1 VEEGSITIAI
11 AERSDGELSLAG
23 AGVTSTA
30 AASHPDRGLGAPI
43 GQASRSKPPIYR
55 CLLDFRSSIA
65 G

>member
-30 AASHPDRGLGAPI
+30 AASHPDRGLGASI
-43 GQASRSKPPIYR
+43 GQGIAFQTPDLS
-55 CLLDFRSSIA
+55 LLA
-65 G
+65 